1 MVTLESAAGRSCL
14 INLDAKQTGKPIAG
28 NRRDRFEVAE
38 TGNRLTVRILR
49 HSRRK
54 REAPAR
60 LNLRSTAPLFD
71 PTTTLS
77 ILAAFVCRCRSPYDW
92 RGLLTAASVR
102 IATSFVF
109 AVVERSP
116 WICAAGCVHSSLS
129 RQGPLRRSAKRG
141 QDQDCLWLGEV
152 RLLDF
157 ARLHVQLPPNVIA
170 LCPDLPEEALVA
182 VHPEYKLG
190 F

>member
-102 IATSFVF
+102 NSDFFCVCGGRE
-109 AVVERSP
+109 VPLDMRCRL
-116 WICAAGCVHSSLS
+116 CALFTLQTRPSTALC
-129 RQGPLRRSAKRG
+129 QG
-141 QDQDCLWLGEV
+141 WLGSGLSLAWRGSPSRFCE
-152 RLLDF
+152 
-157 ARLHVQLPPNVIA
+157 
-170 LCPDLPEEALVA
+170 
-182 VHPEYKLG
+182 
-190 F
+190 